1 MIWALVLTTAF
12 AGVVPILLPVP
23 VSEPTQIAYDKVAS
37 LGPNDLVL
45 MAPDFAAG
53 AYASVGPTGIVMA
66 KHLKQQG
73 AKIMFVSSYRP
84 DGAPMA
90 QEIAAKAGLEN
101 YGTDYVIL
109 GYVPG
114 EEAFV
119 AAIAK
124 DFRGNVKTDLHGTP
138 ISNIPLLKNVQG
150 PKDFSLVIT
159 LTSSECAVWWIR
171 QWNIPYGTEVIAAC
185 TGAVTGGILP
195 YYPDKGLIAILD
207 DVAGSGQYEFLTS
220 LPGRATIMLGMQN
233 ITHIWMI
240 FWMILGNIA
249 LIAGGGKK

>member
-1 MIWALVLTTAF
+1 
-12 AGVVPILLPVP
+12 
-23 VSEPTQIAYDKVAS
+23 
-37 LGPNDLVL
+37 

-53 AYASVGPTGIVMA
+53 AYASVGPSGIVMA
-66 KHLKQQG
+66 KHLKQKG

-90 QEIAAKAGLEN
+90 KEIAAKAGLEN

-124 DFRGNVKTDLHGTP
+124 DFRGNVKTDLFGTA
-138 ISNIPLLKNVQG
+138 ISDIPLLKNVQG
-150 PKDFSLVIT
+150 PKDFAQIIT

-171 QWNIPYGTEVIAAC
+171 QWNIPYGTPIIAAC
-185 TGAVTGGILP
+185 TGATLGGNLA
-195 YYPDKGLIAILD
+195 YYPDKGLIAYLD
-207 DVAGSGQYEFLTS
+207 DVAGSGEYEYITA

-240 FWMILGNIA
+240 FWMILGNVA
-249 LIAGGGKK
+249 LIAERRNK